1 MPPFQVSFLVSWDVC
16 KWAYPYKNKLSP
28 KHETSSLD
36 FLQTSNM
43 QIIQCLAQPSDIVF
57 AEREI
62 LNIPR
67 ETLLFKMEKSNPAF
81 VSIGNIHIIF
91 LIQCPK
97 WIEYHCQNQWKKI
110 KIHVAS

>member
-1 MPPFQVSFLVSWDVC
+1 
-16 KWAYPYKNKLSP
+16 
-28 KHETSSLD
+28 
-36 FLQTSNM
+36 M

-97 WIEYHCQNQWKKI
+97 
-110 KIHVAS
+110 